1 MAERDSVTGRVF
13 AVMSTPPGSVIWA
26 STPYVPGS
34 SKAEVA
40 AGMNKSQP
48 ADIDGD
54 ASRAVTVIFVPS
66 IFPEK

>member
-1 MAERDSVTGRVF
+1 
-13 AVMSTPPGSVIWA
+13 
-26 STPYVPGS
+26 
-34 SKAEVA
+34 
-40 AGMNKSQP
+40 MNKSQP